1 MLNERATKLR
11 VEKHLQVRPNYRS
24 CPECQSHNDA
34 VGTPRL
40 RAGIA
45 LLSSYLFCPLSNLTS
60 KPISTYLSNV
70 YFQFAFYYCQ
80 SSSLLYKLFSLVS
93 GTLVSLVWFSFEI
106 ACRFYIPLLIV
117 RELSIYG
124 A

>member
-1 MLNERATKLR
+1 MLNERGTKLG
-11 VEKHLQVRPNYRS
+11 VEKILQVRANYWS

-45 LLSSYLFCPLSNLTS
+45 LLSSYLFWPLSNLTS
-60 KPISTYLSNV
+60 KPISTYLSNM

-80 SSSLLYKLFSLVS
+80 PSSLLYKLFGLVS
-93 GTLVSLVWFSFEI
+93 NTLVSLVWFSFEI
-106 ACRFYIPLLIV
+106 ACLFHISLLIV
-117 RELSIYG
+117 REWSIYG